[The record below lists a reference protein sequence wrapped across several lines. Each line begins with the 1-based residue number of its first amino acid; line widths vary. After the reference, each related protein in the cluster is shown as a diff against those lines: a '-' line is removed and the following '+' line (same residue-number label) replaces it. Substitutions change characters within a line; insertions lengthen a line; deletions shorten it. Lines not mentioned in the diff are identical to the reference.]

1 MKTENTEAAILAA
14 ANKLFAQRGFNA
26 TSTTDIAREAGCNQ
40 ALVHYYFRTKENLF
54 QKVFISQLE
63 GIIQRLQTPLVKGDD
78 IFTTLRHIVDT
89 YFDILEKNPQTPSF
103 LLSEMLLNPG
113 RESLILQAVR
123 ESLLLQ
129 DFFHRFSE
137 AVGQAIARGQI
148 RPIAP
153 KELYFD
159 IISLVVFSYLAM
171 PMAQSIMQIDQPDL
185 YLRQRRQQV
194 YDLLAFSLKS

>member
-26 TSTTDIAREAGCNQ
+26 TSTTDIAREVGCNQ

-63 GIIQRLQTPLVKGDD
+63 SIIQRLQTPLVKGDD

-89 YFDILEKNPQTPSF
+89 YFDILDKNPQTPSF
-103 LLSEMLLNPG
+103 LLSEMLLNPE
-113 RESLILQAVR
+113 RESIILLSVR

-129 DFFHRFSE
+129 DFFQRFSE
-137 AVGQAIARGQI
+137 SVSQAIARGQI
-148 RPIAP
+148 RPIDP

-171 PMAQSIMQIDQPDL
+171 PMAQNIMQIDQSYS
-185 YLRQRRQQV
+185 YLQQRRQQV
-194 YDLLAFSLKS
+194 YDLLAFSLIK

>member
-26 TSTTDIAREAGCNQ
+26 TSTTDIAREVGCNQ

-63 GIIQRLQTPLVKGDD
+63 SIIQRLQTPLVKGDD

-89 YFDILEKNPQTPSF
+89 YFDILDKNPQTPSF
-103 LLSEMLLNPG
+103 LLSEMLLNPE
-113 RESLILQAVR
+113 RESIILLSVR

-129 DFFHRFSE
+129 DFFQRFSE
-137 AVGQAIARGQI
+137 SVSQAIARGQI
-148 RPIAP
+148 RPIDP

-171 PMAQSIMQIDQPDL
+171 PMAQNIMQIDQPDL

>member
-1 MKTENTEAAILAA
+1 MKTENTEAVILAA

-26 TSTTDIAREAGCNQ
+26 TSTTDIAREVGCNQ

-63 GIIQRLQTPLVKGDD
+63 SIIQRLQTPLVKGDD

-89 YFDILEKNPQTPSF
+89 YFDILDKNPQTPSF
-103 LLSEMLLNPG
+103 LLSEMLLNPE
-113 RESLILQAVR
+113 RESIILLSVR

-129 DFFHRFSE
+129 DFFQRFSE
-137 AVGQAIARGQI
+137 SVSQAIARGQI
-148 RPIAP
+148 RPIDP

-171 PMAQSIMQIDQPDL
+171 PMAQNIMQIDQSYS
-185 YLRQRRQQV
+185 YLQQRRQQV
-194 YDLLAFSLKS
+194 YDLLAFSLIK